1 MQECNK
7 LVPRDSCRAGDRQTN
22 WIKFILFVCSSPS
35 ATRTQEMQL
44 LLLLALVLLK
54 LLLVLVLLQRS
65 ATMIM
70 VVLAAAAASHHPK
83 LRLLLP
89 IHIIILLVSFLGSAV
104 IGSNAAI
111 TARTRRRGG
120 SGSATY
126 SSATTTSS
134 SSFVAP
140 SRSSIGYTAL
150 TTTSPQKQNREREV
164 QESQYLNHRRTNK
177 GTRSS
182 SHQKNIL
189 AAAPR
194 GALPDIVIPSIFH
207 LSDWTNNNSNIENN
221 NNEDPRVWVPQTPSL
236 SFRPLC
242 FCTSQGYYVNLLKF
256 IGGGTLGRHRHSSP
270 VHALTLTG
278 SWKYREHEWH
288 AHPGTYVF
296 EPPGETH
303 TLIVDSDCT
312 EMVALFHVTGSLLYV
327 DERTDELIGYDDVFT
342 KLEKARS
349 WYEECGLGAEYADQF
364 IR

>member
-1 MQECNK
+1 
-7 LVPRDSCRAGDRQTN
+7 
-22 WIKFILFVCSSPS
+22 
-35 ATRTQEMQL
+35 
-44 LLLLALVLLK
+44 
-54 LLLVLVLLQRS
+54 
-65 ATMIM
+65 M
-70 VVLAAAAASHHPK
+70 VVIAAAAASHHPK
-83 LRLLLP
+83 LKILQP

-120 SGSATY
+120 STTY
-126 SSATTTSS
+126 SLATAT

-140 SRSSIGYTAL
+140 SRSSIGCYTTAL
-150 TTTSPQKQNREREV
+150 TTTTTTISPQINNRERGV

-177 GTRSS
+177 RTRSS
-182 SHQKNIL
+182 SHKITL

-194 GALPDIVIPSIFH
+194 GALSDIVIPSIFH
-207 LSDWTNNNSNIENN
+207 LSDWTNNNNTNNIDNN
-221 NNEDPRVWVPQTPSL
+221 TEDPRIWVPQTPSL

-288 AHPGTYVF
+288 AYPGTYVF

-303 TLIVDSDCT
+303 TLVVDDDCT

-342 KLEKARS
+342 KLEKARN